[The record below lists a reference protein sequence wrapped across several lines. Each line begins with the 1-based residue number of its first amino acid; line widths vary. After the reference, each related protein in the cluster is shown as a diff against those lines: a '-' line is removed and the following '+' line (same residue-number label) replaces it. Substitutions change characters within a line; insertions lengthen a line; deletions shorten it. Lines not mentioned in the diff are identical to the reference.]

1 MPQIISIHITAKSVA
16 LLLAAAALVWL
27 IANFSGIL
35 VILFVAILL
44 AVAITPLVG
53 RLEELRVPR
62 TLAIVL
68 SYAGLFA
75 MLSIVIAVLVP
86 ILIEQIDQ
94 LSENLPSLTQT
105 VLDLPSKW
113 ITPYFPS
120 FAQRFQL
127 NNLAQQLSEQLG
139 ALVGGVGTLLV
150 GIGRTLTS
158 LILNGLLVLVVGFI
172 LTSDAEFAP
181 HFIARM
187 FPPAHRPTATKLA
200 REIGERLGHW
210 VRAQLLVCLFY
221 GVCFGI
227 GLGLLG
233 VPYAFALGLAAAFME
248 LIPYVGGAI
257 VTGLAML
264 VALTSSVWLALGV
277 LVVYLVVANV
287 EANIVYPKFVGESVG
302 VHPLVIIIALFI
314 GAEARGV
321 MGALLAVPFTV
332 VLQVLFDRFYRFE
345 EQSVVVP
352 LEVPGEAPIEPP
364 LEVPPLP
371 RDPASSSKQA
381 AQKS

>member
-1 MPQIISIHITAKSVA
+1 MPQTISIHITAKSVA

-68 SYAGLFA
+68 SYAGLFG

-86 ILIEQIDQ
+86 ILIEQVDQ
-94 LSENLPSLTQT
+94 LSANLPSLTQT

-181 HFIARM
+181 HFIARI
-187 FPPAHRPTATKLA
+187 FPPAHRRTATKLA

-210 VRAQLLVCLFY
+210 VRAQLLVCMFY
-221 GVCFGI
+221 GICFGI

-332 VLQVLFDRFYRFE
+332 VLQVLFDQFYRFE
-345 EQSVVVP
+345 EQPMLAPVDQP
-352 LEVPGEAPIEPP
+352 LELPP
-364 LEVPPLP
+364 SP
-371 RDPASSSKQA
+371 RDPVDPSKQV

>member
-1 MPQIISIHITAKSVA
+1 MPQSISIHITAKSVA

-53 RLEELRVPR
+53 RLQELRVPR

-68 SYAGLFA
+68 SYAGLFG

-94 LSENLPSLTQT
+94 LSANVPSLTQT

-187 FPPAHRPTATKLA
+187 FPPAHRPTASKLA

-221 GVCFGI
+221 GICFGI

-264 VALTSSVWLALGV
+264 VALTSSIWLALGV

-332 VLQVLFDRFYRFE
+332 VLQVLFDQFYRFE
-345 EQSVVVP
+345 EQPVV
-352 LEVPGEAPIEPP
+352 APIEAP
-364 LEVPPLP
+364 LELPPTP
-371 RDPASSSKQA
+371 RDPASPSKQV

>member
-1 MPQIISIHITAKSVA
+1 MPQSISIHITAKSVA
-16 LLLAAAALVWL
+16 LLLAAVALVWL
-27 IANFSGIL
+27 IANFSSIL

-53 RLEELRVPR
+53 RLEELRIPR
-62 TLAIVL
+62 TAAIAL
-68 SYAGLFA
+68 SYVGLFG

-86 ILIEQIDQ
+86 ILIEQVDQ
-94 LSENLPSLTQT
+94 LSANLPDLTQT

-120 FAQRFQL
+120 LAQRFQL
-127 NNLAQQLSEQLG
+127 NNLAQPLSEQLG
-139 ALVGGVGTLLV
+139 TLVGGVGTLLV

-158 LILNGLLVLVVGFI
+158 LILNGLLVLVVAFI

-181 HFIARM
+181 HFIARF
-187 FPPAHRPTATKLA
+187 FPSAFRPTAAKLA
-200 REIGERLGHW
+200 REMGERLGHW
-210 VRAQLLVCLFY
+210 VRAQLLVCMFY
-221 GVCFGI
+221 GICFGI

-264 VALTSSVWLALGV
+264 VALTSSIWLALGA

-321 MGALLAVPFTV
+321 TGALLAVPFTV
-332 VLQVLFDRFYRFE
+332 VLQVLFDQFYRFE
-345 EQSVVVP
+345 EQPVVAP
-352 LEVPGEAPIEPP
+352 LDAP
-364 LEVPPLP
+364 VLP
-371 RDPASSSKQA
+371 RDPASPTKRVV
-381 AQKS
+381 QKS